1 MPETSKV
8 KIKAAKTFQNFF
20 PFRKSDVKEILL
32 RVNERQSLD
41 NIDVVAAGVAFYGV
55 FSLFPGITSLISLYA
70 LVSDP
75 VEVQR
80 QFASMK
86 AFIPGEAYRIIFQQI
101 RDIISTSSGKLSLGF
116 AGGLLL
122 TLWGA
127 SRAMRAI
134 IMALN
139 VAYHAKERR
148 GFIKINIVAI
158 FLTLCGILFVIVS
171 LFFIVAIPP
180 LFAIFNFLLE
190 YQGVVFVSRW
200 ILLAVFTI
208 FGLTLIYRYAPNI
221 NRPKWKW
228 SSSWGAIT
236 VTILW
241 LLSSYLFSYYVHNF
255 GNYNELYGSMG
266 AFIILLMWFYITA
279 YLILIGA
286 QLNAEI
292 ENRFLSDSK
301 PDINNSPSKLHKE
314 NNHFLSQR

>member
-1 MPETSKV
+1 MPKTSTLKTKV
-8 KIKAAKTFQNFF
+8 TKAFKKFF
-20 PFRKSDVKEILL
+20 PFRKAEVKEILL

-41 NIDVVAAGVAFYGV
+41 NIDVVAAGVAFYGI

-75 VEVQR
+75 LEVQR
-80 QFASMK
+80 QFATMR
-86 AFIPGEAYRIIFQQI
+86 AFIPEEAYKIIFQQI
-101 RDIISTSSGKLSLGF
+101 RDIVSTSSGRLSLGF
-116 AGGLLL
+116 AGGLVL

-127 SRAMRAI
+127 SRAMRSI

-139 VAYHAKERR
+139 VAYQTKERR
-148 GFIKINIVAI
+148 GFIKLNLVAV
-158 FLTLCGILFVIVS
+158 FLTVCGVLFVIIS
-171 LFFIVAIPP
+171 LFFIVAVPP
-180 LFAIFNFLLE
+180 LFSIFDVLIK

-221 NRPKWKW
+221 KRRKWR

-236 VTILW
+236 VTLLW
-241 LLSSYLFSYYVHNF
+241 LLGSYLFSYYVQNF
-255 GNYNELYGSMG
+255 GNFNELYGSMG

-279 YLILIGA
+279 YLILLGA

-292 ENRFLSDSK
+292 ENKFSTDLKPDSK
-301 PDINNSPSKLHKE
+301 TTP
-314 NNHFLSQR
+314 

>member
-1 MPETSKV
+1 MPKTSKV
-8 KIKAAKTFQNFF
+8 KIKVTKAFKKFF
-20 PFRKSDVKEILL
+20 PFRKAEVKEILL

-41 NIDVVAAGVAFYGV
+41 NIDVVAAGVAFYGI

-70 LVSDP
+70 LISDP

-80 QFASMK
+80 QFATMRGI
-86 AFIPGEAYRIIFQQI
+86 IPEEAYRIIFQQI
-101 RDIISTSSGKLSLGF
+101 RDIVSTSSGRLSLGF

-122 TLWGA
+122 ALWGA

-139 VAYHAKERR
+139 VAYQTKERR
-148 GFIKINIVAI
+148 GFIKLNLVAI
-158 FLTLCGILFVIVS
+158 FLTVCGVVFVIVS
-171 LFFIVAIPP
+171 LFFIVAVPP
-180 LFAIFNFLLE
+180 LFTIFDVLIK

-208 FGLTLIYRYAPNI
+208 LGLTLIYRYAPNI
-221 NRPKWKW
+221 KRQKWRF
-228 SSSWGAIT
+228 SSWGAIT

-241 LLSSYLFSYYVHNF
+241 LLGSYLFSYYVHNF

-292 ENRFLSDSK
+292 ENRFSADSN
-301 PDINNSPSKLHKE
+301 PDS
-314 NNHFLSQR
+314 

>member
-1 MPETSKV
+1 MPKPSKV
-8 KIKAAKTFQNFF
+8 KTNVTKAFKKFF
-20 PFRKSDVKEILL
+20 PFQKAEVKEILL
-32 RVNERQSLD
+32 RVNERQSSD
-41 NIDVVAAGVAFYGV
+41 NIDVVAAGVAFYGI

-80 QFASMK
+80 QFATMR
-86 AFIPGEAYRIIFQQI
+86 AFIPEEAYKIIFQQI
-101 RDIISTSSGKLSLGF
+101 RDIVSTSSGRLSLGF

-122 TLWGA
+122 ALWGA

-139 VAYHAKERR
+139 VAYQTKERR
-148 GFIKINIVAI
+148 GFIKLNLVAI
-158 FLTLCGILFVIVS
+158 FLTLCGVLFVIVS
-171 LFFIVAIPP
+171 LFFIVAVPP
-180 LFAIFNFLLE
+180 LFAIFYVLNK

-208 FGLTLIYRYAPNI
+208 FGLTFIYRYAPNI
-221 NRPKWKW
+221 KRQKGRF
-228 SSSWGAIT
+228 SSWGAIT

-241 LLSSYLFSYYVHNF
+241 LLGSYLFSYYVHNF

-292 ENRFLSDSK
+292 ENKFSADLK
-301 PDINNSPSKLHKE
+301 PDSIKTP
-314 NNHFLSQR
+314 

>member
-1 MPETSKV
+1 MPKTSTLKTKV
-8 KIKAAKTFQNFF
+8 TKAFKKFF
-20 PFRKSDVKEILL
+20 PFRKAEVKEILL
-32 RVNERQSLD
+32 RVNERQSSD
-41 NIDVVAAGVAFYGV
+41 NIDVVAAGVAFYGI

-75 VEVQR
+75 LEVQR
-80 QFASMK
+80 QFATMRT
-86 AFIPGEAYRIIFQQI
+86 FIPEEAYKIIFQQI
-101 RDIISTSSGKLSLGF
+101 RDIVSTSSGRLSLGF
-116 AGGLLL
+116 AGGLVL

-139 VAYHAKERR
+139 VAYQTKERR
-148 GFIKINIVAI
+148 GFIKLNLVAV
-158 FLTLCGILFVIVS
+158 FLTVCGVLFVIIS
-171 LFFIVAIPP
+171 LFFIVAVPP
-180 LFAIFNFLLE
+180 LFSIFDVLIK

-221 NRPKWKW
+221 KRRKWR

-236 VTILW
+236 VTLLW
-241 LLSSYLFSYYVHNF
+241 LLGSYLFSYYVHNF
-255 GNYNELYGSMG
+255 GNFNELYGSMG

-279 YLILIGA
+279 YLILLGA

-292 ENRFLSDSK
+292 ENRFLGGLK
-301 PDINNSPSKLHKE
+301 PES
-314 NNHFLSQR
+314 

>member
-1 MPETSKV
+1 MPKTSKV
-8 KIKAAKTFQNFF
+8 KIKVTKAFKKFF
-20 PFRKSDVKEILL
+20 PFRKAEVKEILL
-32 RVNERQSLD
+32 RVNERQSSD
-41 NIDVVAAGVAFYGV
+41 NIDVVAAGVAFYGI
-55 FSLFPGITSLISLYA
+55 FSLFPGITSLVSLYA

-80 QFASMK
+80 QFASMR
-86 AFIPGEAYRIIFQQI
+86 AFIPEEAYRIIFQQI
-101 RDIISTSSGKLSLGF
+101 RDIVSTSSGKLSIGF
-116 AGGLLL
+116 AGGLVL

-139 VAYHAKERR
+139 VVYQTKEERR
-148 GFIKINIVAI
+148 GFIKLNLVAV
-158 FLTLCGILFVIVS
+158 FLTVCAVLFVIVS
-171 LFFIVAIPP
+171 LFFIVAVPP
-180 LFAIFNFLLE
+180 LFAIFDFLIE

-221 NRPKWKW
+221 KRRKWRF
-228 SSSWGAIT
+228 SSWGAIT

-241 LLSSYLFSYYVHNF
+241 LLGSYLFSYYVHNF
-255 GNYNELYGSMG
+255 GNFNELYGSMG

-279 YLILIGA
+279 YLILVGA

-292 ENRFLSDSK
+292 ENQFSADLKPDSK
-301 PDINNSPSKLHKE
+301 TTP
-314 NNHFLSQR
+314 

>member
-1 MPETSKV
+1 MPKTSKV
-8 KIKAAKTFQNFF
+8 KIKITEAFKKFF
-20 PFRKSDVKEILL
+20 PFRKAEVKEILL

-41 NIDVVAAGVAFYGV
+41 NIDVVAAGVAFYGI

-75 VEVQR
+75 LEVQR
-80 QFASMK
+80 QFATMR
-86 AFIPGEAYRIIFQQI
+86 AFIPEEAYKIIFQQI
-101 RDIISTSSGKLSLGF
+101 RDIVSTSSGRLSLGF
-116 AGGLLL
+116 AGGLVL

-127 SRAMRAI
+127 SRAMRSI

-139 VAYHAKERR
+139 VAYQTKERR
-148 GFIKINIVAI
+148 GFIKLNLVAV
-158 FLTLCGILFVIVS
+158 FLTVCGVLFVIIS
-171 LFFIVAIPP
+171 LFFIVAVPP
-180 LFAIFNFLLE
+180 LFSIFDVLIK

-221 NRPKWKW
+221 KRRKWR

-236 VTILW
+236 VTLLW
-241 LLSSYLFSYYVHNF
+241 LLGSYLFSYYVQNF
-255 GNYNELYGSMG
+255 GNFNELYGSMG

-279 YLILIGA
+279 YLILLGA

-292 ENRFLSDSK
+292 ENKF
-301 PDINNSPSKLHKE
+301 
-314 NNHFLSQR
+314 